1 MGQSFYQKE
10 GLDFLYFNRPG
21 TAYGDPNAFGGTKMS
36 AMGPNT
42 RAQFFRPGGDSS
54 NSVSLK
60 PIELLKSKTAG
71 TSLLQQLW
79 FERA

>member
-36 AMGPNT
+36 AMGATT
-42 RAQFFRPGGDSS
+42 RAQFFRGGEAG

-71 TSLLQQLW
+71 TSLLQ
-79 FERA
+79 